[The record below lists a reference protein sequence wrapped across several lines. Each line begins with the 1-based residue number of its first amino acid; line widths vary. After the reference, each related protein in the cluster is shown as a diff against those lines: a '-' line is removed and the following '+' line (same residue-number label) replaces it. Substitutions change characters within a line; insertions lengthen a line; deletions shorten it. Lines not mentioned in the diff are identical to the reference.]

1 VNFFREWINRRI
13 GGRIGMKKSKG
24 EQGMKKIFKLSNEA
38 IEHLK
43 KCERMAFLV
52 EHLGEIEEREIV
64 TDPFMGMVYNIIYQ
78 QVSFASGN
86 AIWKR
91 WMDKYGNATPESILE
106 AEDEELRACGLSRAK
121 ASYVRNL
128 AMEVIGDSRL
138 RDREQL
144 LQLTEEEIYNIYTKI
159 KGIGPWSV
167 KMFLIFTLGREN
179 IRSYGDLAL
188 KRGVEWLFG
197 EEEIT
202 DKRYLEL
209 TEGYSPYNT
218 AASFYFW
225 EITLQKLLKQS
236 KNYDE
241 WKSSI

>member
-1 VNFFREWINRRI
+1 
-13 GGRIGMKKSKG
+13 MK
-24 EQGMKKIFKLSNEA
+24 ELFKLSEDA

-43 KCERMAFLV
+43 KCERMGTLV

-91 WMDKYGNATPESILE
+91 WMDKYGDATPENILE
-106 AEDEELRACGLSRAK
+106 TPEDELRGCGLSRAK

-128 AMEVIGDSRL
+128 AREAAEDSRL
-138 RDREQL
+138 RDRKKL
-144 LQLTEEEIYNIYTKI
+144 LQLTEEEVYDLYTKI

-167 KMFLIFTLGREN
+167 KMFLIFTLGRED

-188 KRGVEWLFG
+188 RRGVEWLFS
-197 EEEIT
+197 ERNIT
-202 DKRYLEL
+202 EKRYLEL

-218 AASFYFW
+218 AATFYFW
-225 EITLQKLLKQS
+225 ELTLKKLLKQ
-236 KNYDE
+236 NNDYDE
-241 WKSSI
+241 WISSL